1 MKKNHKNNKMI
12 KVISPYDGGQYNI
25 ELKGSEKSIK
35 ELLSI
40 VLHIPLNSIKGI
52 KDNYNNYYTI
62 SSALNAKNIKK
73 GQNKFFLVITNND
86 IINNNEVI
94 TTNIND
100 YYNKNLDYINS
111 NPYNNFYFKSNQYIN
126 NSDIYYNNIKI
137 NNIQNYGYNNNYN
150 RTIGHF
156 SNYFK
161 HYDKEAYYNLITFLF
176 KNNYIGKH
184 NYYKLKKCIEVNNT
198 DVKEILKPFIEF
210 DNNYSKLINNL
221 FPILNLDLSINK
233 NQNSLMNKNIK
244 EQNSIL
250 LNSLKD
256 NFTKENLKKLNYL
269 LLIENISII
278 KIFEVYYQSRDKNN
292 LIDGLYS
299 LLKRVSKFDL
309 NKSNNIMG
317 NLLKN
322 RKSKSQN
329 YKIIKKNTN
338 DNSSENK
345 KKKYNEEY
353 LQNITEKII
362 KYGKKFSED
371 VLYLIKYEL
380 STIPIENKADLF
392 DNKFGIESKNL
403 SEKNK
408 KNIKKYYNKY
418 IKKNIYKFL
427 NEEEKEI
434 YENIIQNPNS
444 QEYNDIIKMYS
455 DLIKDDKMKNK
466 MELLRN
472 KIINYLKE
480 IKQLMEEKSKT
491 SQNEKENESETN
503 KEKSGSEKLI
513 FNDDEEEE
521 EEEDEESKKEEEK
534 ESSSDSSTVVKE
546 ENETENYDN
555 VDEESGVSIK
565 KGQRIKKN

>member
-1 MKKNHKNNKMI
+1 MKKTHKNNKMI
-12 KVISPYDGGQYNI
+12 KIISPYGGGQFNI
-25 ELKGSEKSIK
+25 ELKGSEESLK

-40 VLHIPLNSIKGI
+40 VLHIPSSSIKGI
-52 KDNYNNYYTI
+52 KDNYNNYYTL
-62 SSALNAKNIKK
+62 SSALNTHNIRK
-73 GQNKFFLVITNND
+73 GPNQFFSVITNND
-86 IINNNEVI
+86 IIKNNDII
-94 TTNIND
+94 TSNINN
-100 YYNKNLDYINS
+100 YYNKNLDYINL
-111 NPYNNFYFKSNQYIN
+111 NPYNNIYFKSNQYIN

-137 NNIQNYGYNNNYN
+137 NNIQNYGYHQNYN
-150 RTIGHF
+150 RKIGQF

-161 HYDKEAYYNLITFLF
+161 QYDKEAYYNLIAFLF
-176 KNNYIGKH
+176 KSNYIGKH
-184 NYYKLKKCIEVNNT
+184 NYYKLKKCIEVNNR
-198 DVKEILKPFIEF
+198 DVMEILKPFIEF
-210 DNNYSKLINNL
+210 DTNYNKLINNL
-221 FPILNLDLSINK
+221 FPILNLDLSINGNK
-233 NQNSLMNKNIK
+233 NNLMNKNNK
-244 EQNSIL
+244 EQNAIL

-278 KIFEVYYQSRDKNN
+278 KIFETYYQSGDKNN
-292 LIDGLYS
+292 LIDCLYS

-317 NLLKN
+317 NILKQ

-329 YKIIKKNTN
+329 YKMIKKDSD
-338 DNSSENK
+338 DNSSKNK
-345 KKKYNEEY
+345 KKKYDEE
-353 LQNITEKII
+353 LLKNITDKII

-371 VLYLIKYEL
+371 ILYLIKYEL
-380 STIPIENKADLF
+380 NTISLENKYDLF
-392 DNKFGIESKNL
+392 TNTFGINNKSI

-434 YENIIQNPNS
+434 YENIIQNQNS

-491 SQNEKENESETN
+491 SQNEKENDSETN
-503 KEKSGSEKLI
+503 KEKSGSNKLV

-534 ESSSDSSTVVKE
+534 ESSSDSNTVKE

-555 VDEESGVSIK
+555 ADEESGVSIRK
-565 KGQRIKKN
+565 AQRIKKN

>member
-73 GQNKFFLVITNND
+73 GQNQFFSVITNND

-111 NPYNNFYFKSNQYIN
+111 NPYNNIYFKSNQYIN

-184 NYYKLKKCIEVNNT
+184 NYYKLKKCIEVNNI

-491 SQNEKENESETN
+491 SQNEKENDSETN

-513 FNDDEEEE
+513 FNDEEEE